1 MYSAFRL
8 SLLGVPALSCSL
20 VVAATLAAQPAVS
33 PEVQGLYKACMDNAT
48 STHNI
53 IQTGDRL
60 IYACG
65 GGPAQNYFEY
75 LVSKNSPQSVD
86 KQPTG
91 TYYFRE
97 IPEAGRC
104 WNKVEHVDGVET
116 SYFGCSI
123 NVAKG
128 AAGQAAT
135 R

>member
-1 MYSAFRL
+1 MHSAFRL
-8 SLLGVPALSCSL
+8 GLLCAAALSCG
-20 VVAATLAAQPAVS
+20 LAAAAIGAQPTIA
-33 PEVQGLYKACMDNAT
+33 PEEQGFHKACMDNAT

-60 IYACG
+60 IYSCWG
-65 GGPAQNYFEY
+65 SPAQTYFDF
-75 LVSKNSPQSVD
+75 LVSKNAPLSVD

-97 IPEAGRC
+97 IPQAGRC

-116 SYFGCSI
+116 DWFGCSI

-128 AAGQAAT
+128 AAAQAAS